1 MEKVD
6 GGYEFGNG
14 TKVKILAYAD
24 DICVIGQNKE
34 EIERILKEL
43 HDYTQ
48 WAGLRFNPAKCGWS
62 LHDQSHQQEVCRKIP
77 ANSPLL

>member
-1 MEKVD
+1 MD

-24 DICVIGQNKE
+24 DICMIGQSKE
-34 EIERILKEL
+34 EIERILERML
-43 HDYTQ
+43 HEYIQ

-62 LHDQSHQQEVCRKIP
+62 LHDQSHKQDVAIS
-77 ANSPLL
+77 ND